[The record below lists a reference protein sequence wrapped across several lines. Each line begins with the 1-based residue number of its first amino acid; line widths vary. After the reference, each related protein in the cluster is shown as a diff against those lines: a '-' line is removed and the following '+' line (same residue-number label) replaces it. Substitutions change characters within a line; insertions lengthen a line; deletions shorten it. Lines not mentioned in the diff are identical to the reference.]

1 MPNSDKQAIP
11 AIEIRGVSFAYPGSE
26 ISVLQEASLT
36 LKRGTFAAIA
46 GGNGSGKSTLCKLFN
61 GLIPNY
67 YSGDFEGTVH
77 VCGVPAEGHTVAQLS
92 RMVGYVYQDFEN
104 QLVRPTVFDEACF
117 APLNYGLPDYRLMAS
132 KALDL
137 CGLSDLRDRYVWE
150 LSGGQKH
157 LLALA
162 GALSLEP
169 EVLIV
174 DEPVAQLDPQHA
186 RQVYEVLRRLNRD
199 HGKTVIVIEHHADF
213 IAEYCH
219 EVCLMES
226 GRVLWQRP
234 TAEALNSLDDL
245 DRLGIQPPEVTRA
258 AAVLRKIESAR
269 TQSDPCSS
277 LPDRHFAGRHAAE
290 RLPITMDEAVAHFTA
305 FMQSG
310 SGNLHPS
317 PVQIPAS
324 DQGRAGLSGS
334 SSNEVI
340 RLQDASLHYRAL
352 RRAQHQVLHALN
364 LTLFEGERIALV
376 GNNGAGKSSLLKL
389 VAGVARPQSG
399 SVTVL
404 GQDTRSVSLEQLSSQ
419 VTLVFQNPEDM
430 FIEDSVEAEVSH
442 CLRRRAYP
450 NIEVS
455 VTNMLRA
462 FRLEELRQ
470 RDARLLSGGQ
480 QRRVSLAIGA
490 AIRPEIM
497 LLDEPT
503 ANLDLSTR
511 EELLG
516 ALEELSEHVR
526 TVVIAT
532 HDMQLVSRWATRV
545 VVMHQGEV
553 VGDGTPDDIFADRE
567 LTRRAG
573 IAPTQTAQLSADL
586 GIRPLCRTPEE
597 LATRIAER
605 MWGSPNECADRPSG
619 NLTHKE
625 AEEHAARSQLV

>member
-137 CGLSDLRDRYVWE
+137 CGLSDFRDRYVWE

-269 TQSDPCSS
+269 TQGDPCFSLPDPCSS
-277 LPDRHFAGRHAAE
+277 GRHAAE

-305 FMQSG
+305 FMRSG
-310 SGNLHPS
+310 SGNRHPS
-317 PVQIPAS
+317 PAQIPAS
-324 DQGRAGLSGS
+324 DQDHAGLSGS
-334 SSNEVI
+334 SYERGHSPTGC
-340 RLQDASLHYRAL
+340 LASL
-352 RRAQHQVLHALN
+352 
-364 LTLFEGERIALV
+364 
-376 GNNGAGKSSLLKL
+376 
-389 VAGVARPQSG
+389 SG
-399 SVTVL
+399 SA
-404 GQDTRSVSLEQLSSQ
+404 TR
-419 VTLVFQNPEDM
+419 P
-430 FIEDSVEAEVSH
+430 A
-442 CLRRRAYP
+442 P
-450 NIEVS
+450 
-455 VTNMLRA
+455 
-462 FRLEELRQ
+462 
-470 RDARLLSGGQ
+470 
-480 QRRVSLAIGA
+480 GA
-490 AIRPEIM
+490 ACV
-497 LLDEPT
+497 EPH
-503 ANLDLSTR
+503 SFR
-511 EELLG
+511 
-516 ALEELSEHVR
+516 R
-526 TVVIAT
+526 
-532 HDMQLVSRWATRV
+532 
-545 VVMHQGEV
+545 
-553 VGDGTPDDIFADRE
+553 GTDCA
-567 LTRRAG
+567 
-573 IAPTQTAQLSADL
+573 
-586 GIRPLCRTPEE
+586 CR
-597 LATRIAER
+597 
-605 MWGSPNECADRPSG
+605 
-619 NLTHKE
+619 
-625 AEEHAARSQLV
+625 Q